1 MHSSNL
7 YYKIDL
13 YCLKVFNFVN
23 YSLCSVNILV
33 LIQVQRQLIPTC
45 FHLHLLSH
53 LNDKIPLTTTPK
65 HSHSNQSTMAS
76 SSPLVFILLAL
87 SPFFFFFNSQVQ
99 AQRAPAP
106 APPGPANLTGILDK
120 AGQFTTLIRLMTTT
134 QIANQITNQLNSSDQ
149 GLTVL
154 APTDNAFNNLK
165 AGTLNDLS
173 TQEQVELILYH
184 VLPKFYSMAELLTVS
199 NPVRTQA
206 TGQDGGQFGLNFTS
220 SANQVNVSSG
230 IVTTQ
235 LNNALSKDF
244 PLAVYQVD
252 KVLLP
257 LDIFGPKPPKPSPA
271 PSTPADK
278 TKKTPATSGPSAS
291 KDTDASG
298 SITMNVGLSGMLVLI
313 GSMCIGLLL

>member
-1 MHSSNL
+1 
-7 YYKIDL
+7 
-13 YCLKVFNFVN
+13 
-23 YSLCSVNILV
+23 
-33 LIQVQRQLIPTC
+33 
-45 FHLHLLSH
+45 
-53 LNDKIPLTTTPK
+53 
-65 HSHSNQSTMAS
+65 MAS
-76 SSPLVFILLAL
+76 SSPFVFILLVL
-87 SPFFFFFNSQVQ
+87 SPFLFSLTSQVY
-99 AQRAPAP
+99 AQGAPAP
-106 APPGPANLTGILDK
+106 APKGPANLTGILDK
-120 AGQFTTLIRLMTTT
+120 AGQFTTLIRLLTST
-134 QIANQITNQLNSSDQ
+134 QISNQIKNQLNSSDQ

-165 AGTLNDLS
+165 AGTLNDLN

-184 VLPKFYSMAELLTVS
+184 VLPKFYSVADLLSVS

-257 LDIFGPKPPKPSPA
+257 LDIFGPKPPKSSPSPSSPGDDKPKKA
-271 PSTPADK
+271 PA
-278 TKKTPATSGPSAS
+278 ATSGPSAS

-298 SITMNVGLSGMLVLI
+298 SIAMNVGLSGMLVLI
-313 GSMCIGLLL
+313 GSMCIGLF